1 MSETKETTTPIEEVE
16 MDEETNSNILRCF
29 ENDILGGLLAA
40 AAYTTAEDEIVP
52 IEIARNGVVLL
63 KFRIR
68 PLSEDEYSKCKHRH
82 TKYVRNK
89 QIGIKIP
96 EDTDTVMYRN
106 ALIYQA
112 TVDEDRAKLWDNKE
126 AWRKLDVMSG
136 AELIGKVLKAGEK
149 DAVCDKI
156 DEISGYSSMAEEAAK
171 NS

>member
-1 MSETKETTTPIEEVE
+1 MSETKKNTPVEEVE
-16 MDEETNSNILRCF
+16 MGAEADKNLIRSYED
-29 ENDILGGLLAA
+29 DILGGLLAA
-40 AAYTTAEDEIVP
+40 ANFQNDEDEIVP

-68 PLSEDEYSKCKHRH
+68 PLSEDEYSKCKNRY

-89 QIGIKIP
+89 QIGIKLP
-96 EDTDTVMYRN
+96 EDTDSVMYRN

-126 AWRKLDVMSG
+126 AWHKLDVING
-136 AELIGKVLKAGEK
+136 VELIGKVLKAGEK
-149 DAVCDKI
+149 DAVLEKI
-156 DEISGYSSMAEEAAK
+156 DEISGYSSVLEETAK

>member
-1 MSETKETTTPIEEVE
+1 MSESKETRPVEEVE
-16 MDEETNSNILRCF
+16 MDSETNKNIMRSY
-29 ENDILGGLLAA
+29 EDDILGGLLAA
-40 AAYTTAEDEIVP
+40 ANFQNDEDEIVP
-52 IEIARNGVVLL
+52 IEIARNGVTLI

-68 PLSEDEYSKCKHRH
+68 PLSEDEYMKCKNRY
-82 TKYVRNK
+82 TKYIRNK

-96 EDTDTVMYRN
+96 EDTDTTMYRS

-112 TVDEDRAKLWDNKE
+112 TTKDDREKLWDNKA
-126 AWRKLDVMSG
+126 AWKQLDVLSG

-156 DEISGYSSMAEEAAK
+156 DEISGYSATMVETAK